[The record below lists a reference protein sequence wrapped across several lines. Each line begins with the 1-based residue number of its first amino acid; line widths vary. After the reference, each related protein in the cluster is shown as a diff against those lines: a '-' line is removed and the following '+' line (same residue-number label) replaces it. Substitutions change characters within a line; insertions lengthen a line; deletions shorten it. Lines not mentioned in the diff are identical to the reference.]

1 VSLPFLMKSGR
12 AEINLA
18 AQFQSRKFSYRHHVL
33 YQESCERLEVMAIS
47 INSSTSGFRKW
58 SEAQELRKLD
68 DTRGEAV
75 LAGGIAGP
83 DAGQEVMTPDQ
94 TPHRPWL
101 VPGAGK
107 L

>member
-1 VSLPFLMKSGR
+1 MKSGR
-12 AEINLA
+12 AEVSLA
-18 AQFQSRKFSYRHHVL
+18 AQFQSRKFSYRRHVS
-33 YQESCERLEVMAIS
+33 YQESCESLEVMAIS

-75 LAGGIAGP
+75 VAGGIANP

>member
-1 VSLPFLMKSGR
+1 M
-12 AEINLA
+12 
-18 AQFQSRKFSYRHHVL
+18 YM
-33 YQESCERLEVMAIS
+33 YQESRERLEVMAIS
-47 INSSTSGFRKW
+47 VNSSTSGFRKW

-68 DTRGEAV
+68 DNRGEAV
-75 LAGGIAGP
+75 LGDGVARP
-83 DAGQEVMTPDQ
+83 DVGQEVMTPDQ

>member
-1 VSLPFLMKSGR
+1 MCG
-12 AEINLA
+12 
-18 AQFQSRKFSYRHHVL
+18 
-33 YQESCERLEVMAIS
+33 YQESRERLEVMAIS
-47 INSSTSGFRKW
+47 VNSRTSGFRKW

-75 LAGGIAGP
+75 LAGGIASLEV
-83 DAGQEVMTPDQ
+83 AQEVMTPDQ
-94 TPHRPWL
+94 TLHRPWL